1 MKNNFKFLF
10 INVFIFLFST
20 NIVYSDEF
28 NFQTSE
34 IIFLENGN
42 LIKAKNG
49 SQVSTN
55 DGVLINSNEFEYDK
69 IKNILTATGDVHIVD
84 DINELTLKASKITY
98 DKNND
103 IITTD
108 QKTIIL
114 VKNQYTINSKNII
127 FNRKK
132 KEVTSENKTEITDHL
147 DNIFY
152 LDTFKYW
159 IIKKLLNANNVKL
172 ITSTKDEFLFN
183 NAMIDFN
190 TSEIAGKDITINFNT
205 TIFGNSDNQP
215 RLKGNTIY
223 SNKETTDI
231 SKGVFTTCK
240 KRDGCPPWI
249 ISANNIS
256 HNKSKKTINYK
267 DAWLKIYDVPVLY
280 FPKFFHPD
288 PTVKR
293 QSGFLIPK
301 ISTSNNLGTSFT
313 LPYYNVISDNKD
325 FTFTPHFYNNK
336 KFLIQ
341 SEYRVVKKKSK
352 HTIDA
357 SFLTSHDTKISNDN
371 DNSRS
376 HFFSNSNFNL
386 GLSGFNSSS
395 ISLNLQTATNS
406 DYLKSYKLDSPLITS
421 KSSLNSIFN
430 FKANKEN
437 FSIETSIEAYE
448 DLTKTKSSDKYEFI
462 YPNIEV
468 LKKFNIGD
476 NLNGNLSLATSGHK
490 RKFNTNSEETVLIN
504 NLLFESN
511 SIIKGNGLN
520 NNYKL
525 ELKNVNSNAKKSTY
539 YRNSRSNKLLST
551 FLLESS
557 FPLKKEGENFN
568 SFLTPKISMRYSPNP
583 TRNVKQKDS
592 RINVNNIFSL
602 DRIGVSDAV
611 EGGQSLTIGSEY
623 KKTNKNNQEKLLI
636 NLATVY
642 RDKANDDLPIKSTL
656 TETHSDIVGNIKIT
670 PNNFLNFNY
679 DFSLDNNLNTVN
691 YNFIDTTL
699 TVNNFVTTFEFMEEQ
714 NLLGNESYI
723 GNKTSYNFNKNNSLG
738 FSTRKNKKTNLREFY
753 NLIYEY
759 KNDCLVAGIEYNKNY
774 YSTNTLA
781 PEEQIFFSIT
791 IIPFGKAT
799 SPNIRK
805 K

>member
-10 INVFIFLFST
+10 INVFIFLFNI
-20 NIVYSDEF
+20 NIVYADDF

-49 SQVSTN
+49 SQVLTN
-55 DGVLINSNEFEYDK
+55 DGVLINSKEFEYDK
-69 IKNILTATGDVHIVD
+69 IKNILTATGDVHIID

-132 KEVTSENKTEITDHL
+132 KEVTSENKTEITDNL

-172 ITSTKDEFLFN
+172 ITITKDEFLFN

-190 TSEIAGKDITINFNT
+190 TNEIAGKDITINFNT
-205 TIFGNSDNQP
+205 TTFGNSDNQP

-240 KRDGCPPWI
+240 KRDGCPPWL

-256 HNKSKKTINYK
+256 HDKSKKIIYYK
-267 DAWLKIYDVPVLY
+267 NAWLKVYDIPVLY

-301 ISTSNNLGTSFT
+301 LTTSNNLGTSFT

-325 FTFTPHFYNNK
+325 FTFSPRFYNNNK
-336 KFLIQ
+336 YLLQ
-341 SEYRVVKKKSK
+341 SEYRTVTKRTK
-352 HTIDA
+352 HIIDT
-357 SFLTSHDTKISNDN
+357 SFLYGHDTGIAGDDKNT
-371 DNSRS
+371 RS
-376 HFFSNSNFNL
+376 HFFSKSSYNL
-386 GLSGFNSSS
+386 GLSGFDTSSF
-395 ISLNLQTATNS
+395 NLDLQKVTNS
-406 DYLKSYKLDSPLITS
+406 DYLKSYKLNSPLIIS
-421 KSSLNSIFN
+421 ESSLNSILSFQ
-430 FKANKEN
+430 ANKEN

-448 DLTKTKSSDKYEFI
+448 DLTKTKPSDRYDFV
-462 YPNIEV
+462 YPNVKI
-468 LKKFNIGD
+468 LKTFNTEE
-476 NLNGNLSLATSGHK
+476 NLNGNLSLATAGH
-490 RKFNTNSEETVLIN
+490 RRQYNTNSEETILIN
-504 NLLFESN
+504 DLLFESN
-511 SIIKGNGLN
+511 PKIQRNGLN
-520 NNYKL
+520 SSYSFL
-525 ELKNVNSNAKKSTY
+525 LKNVNSDAKKSTY
-539 YRNSRSNKLLST
+539 YRNSRSNKLLTT
-551 FLLESS
+551 FMLESS
-557 FPLKKEGENFN
+557 FPLKKEREGFN

-583 TRNVKQKDS
+583 TKNISNSNLRL
-592 RINVNNIFSL
+592 NVNNIFSL
-602 DRIGVSDAV
+602 DRIGKNDAI
-611 EGGQSLTIGSEY
+611 EGGQSLTIGNEY
-623 KKTNKNNQEKLLI
+623 RRTNKNNEEQLLI

-642 RDKANDDLPIKSTL
+642 RDKANVDLPVTSTMR
-656 TETHSDIVGNIKIT
+656 ETHSDIVGNIKIS
-670 PNNFLNFNY
+670 PNNFLNFDY
-679 DFSLDNNLNTVN
+679 DFSLDNNLNTIN
-691 YNFIDTTL
+691 YNSINTSL
-699 TVNNFVTTFEFMEEQ
+699 TVNNFVTTFEFMEEN
-714 NLLGNESYI
+714 NLIGNESFI
-723 GNKTSYNFNKNNSLG
+723 GNKTSYNLNKNNSLG

-759 KNDCLVAGIEYNKNY
+759 KNDCLVAGIEYNKAY
-774 YSTNTLA
+774 YSTATLR

-799 SPNIRK
+799 SPNINK
-805 K
+805 

>member
-49 SQVSTN
+49 SQVLTN
-55 DGVLINSNEFEYDK
+55 DGVLINSKEFEYDK
-69 IKNILTATGDVHIVD
+69 IKNILTATGDVHIID
-84 DINELTLKASKITY
+84 DINELTLTASKITY

-132 KEVTSENKTEITDHL
+132 KEVTSENKTEITDNL

-190 TSEIAGKDITINFNT
+190 TNEIAGKDITINFNT
-205 TIFGNSDNQP
+205 TTFGNSDNQP

-240 KRDGCPPWI
+240 KRDGCPPWL

-256 HNKSKKTINYK
+256 HDKSKKIIYYK
-267 DAWLKIYDVPVLY
+267 NAWLKVYDIPVLY

-301 ISTSNNLGTSFT
+301 LTTSNNLGTSFM

-325 FTFTPHFYNNK
+325 FTFSPRFYNNNK
-336 KFLIQ
+336 YLLQ
-341 SEYRVVKKKSK
+341 SEYRTVTKRTK
-352 HTIDA
+352 HIID
-357 SFLTSHDTKISNDN
+357 TSLLYGHDTGIAGDDKNT
-371 DNSRS
+371 RS
-376 HFFSNSNFNL
+376 HFFSKSSYNL
-386 GLSGFNSSS
+386 GLSGFDTSSF
-395 ISLNLQTATNS
+395 NLDLQKVTNP
-406 DYLKSYKLDSPLITS
+406 DYLKSYKLNSPLIIS
-421 KSSLNSIFN
+421 ESSLSSILSFQ
-430 FKANKEN
+430 ANKEN

-448 DLTKTKSSDKYEFI
+448 DLTKTKPSDRYDFI
-462 YPNIEV
+462 YPNVKI
-468 LKKFNIGD
+468 LKTFNTEE
-476 NLNGNLSLATSGHK
+476 NLNGNLSLATAGH
-490 RKFNTNSEETVLIN
+490 RRQYNTNSEETILIN
-504 NLLFESN
+504 NLLYESN
-511 SIIKGNGLN
+511 PIIKGNGLK

-525 ELKNVNSNAKKSTY
+525 ELKNVNSDAKKSTY
-539 YRNSRSNKLLST
+539 YRNSRSNKLLTT
-551 FLLESS
+551 FMLESS
-557 FPLKKEGENFN
+557 FPLKKERESFN

-583 TRNVKQKDS
+583 TKNISNSNLRL
-592 RINVNNIFSL
+592 NVNNIFSL
-602 DRIGVSDAV
+602 DRIGTNDAI
-611 EGGQSLTIGSEY
+611 EGGQSLTIGNEY
-623 KKTNKNNQEKLLI
+623 RRTNKNNEEQLLI

-642 RDKANDDLPIKSTL
+642 RDKANVDLPVTSTMR
-656 TETHSDIVGNIKIT
+656 ETHSDIVGNIKIS
-670 PNNFLNFNY
+670 PNNFLNFDY
-679 DFSLDNNLNTVN
+679 DFSLDNNLNTTN
-691 YNFIDTTL
+691 YNSINTSL
-699 TVNNFVTTFEFMEEQ
+699 TVNNFVTTFEFMEEN
-714 NLLGNESYI
+714 NLIGNESFI

-759 KNDCLVAGIEYNKNY
+759 KNDCLVAGIEYNKAY
-774 YSTNTLA
+774 YSTATLR

-799 SPNIRK
+799 SPNINK
-805 K
+805 

>member
-34 IIFLENGN
+34 IIVLENGN

-49 SQVSTN
+49 SQVLTN
-55 DGVLINSNEFEYDK
+55 DGVLINSKEFEYDK

-132 KEVTSENKTEITDHL
+132 KEVTSENKTEITDNL

-190 TSEIAGKDITINFNT
+190 TNEIVGKDITINFNT

-313 LPYYNVISDNKD
+313 LPYYKVISDNKD
-325 FTFTPHFYNNK
+325 FTFTPHF
-336 KFLIQ
+336 
-341 SEYRVVKKKSK
+341 
-352 HTIDA
+352 
-357 SFLTSHDTKISNDN
+357 
-371 DNSRS
+371 
-376 HFFSNSNFNL
+376 
-386 GLSGFNSSS
+386 
-395 ISLNLQTATNS
+395 
-406 DYLKSYKLDSPLITS
+406 
-421 KSSLNSIFN
+421 
-430 FKANKEN
+430 
-437 FSIETSIEAYE
+437 
-448 DLTKTKSSDKYEFI
+448 
-462 YPNIEV
+462 
-468 LKKFNIGD
+468 
-476 NLNGNLSLATSGHK
+476 
-490 RKFNTNSEETVLIN
+490 
-504 NLLFESN
+504 
-511 SIIKGNGLN
+511 
-520 NNYKL
+520 
-525 ELKNVNSNAKKSTY
+525 
-539 YRNSRSNKLLST
+539 
-551 FLLESS
+551 
-557 FPLKKEGENFN
+557 
-568 SFLTPKISMRYSPNP
+568 
-583 TRNVKQKDS
+583 
-592 RINVNNIFSL
+592 
-602 DRIGVSDAV
+602 
-611 EGGQSLTIGSEY
+611 
-623 KKTNKNNQEKLLI
+623 
-636 NLATVY
+636 
-642 RDKANDDLPIKSTL
+642 
-656 TETHSDIVGNIKIT
+656 
-670 PNNFLNFNY
+670 
-679 DFSLDNNLNTVN
+679 
-691 YNFIDTTL
+691 
-699 TVNNFVTTFEFMEEQ
+699 
-714 NLLGNESYI
+714 
-723 GNKTSYNFNKNNSLG
+723 
-738 FSTRKNKKTNLREFY
+738 
-753 NLIYEY
+753 
-759 KNDCLVAGIEYNKNY
+759 
-774 YSTNTLA
+774 
-781 PEEQIFFSIT
+781 
-791 IIPFGKAT
+791 
-799 SPNIRK
+799 
-805 K
+805 

>member
-10 INVFIFLFST
+10 INVFIFLFNI
-20 NIVYSDEF
+20 NIVYADDF

-49 SQVSTN
+49 SQVLTN
-55 DGVLINSNEFEYDK
+55 DGVLINSKEFEYDK
-69 IKNILTATGDVHIVD
+69 IKNILTATGDVHIID
-84 DINELTLKASKITY
+84 DINELTLTASKITY

-132 KEVTSENKTEITDHL
+132 KEVTSENKTEITDNL

-190 TSEIAGKDITINFNT
+190 TNEIVGKDITINFNT

-240 KRDGCPPWI
+240 KRDGCPPWL

-256 HNKSKKTINYK
+256 HDKSKKIIYYK
-267 DAWLKIYDVPVLY
+267 NAWLKVYDIPVLY

-293 QSGFLIPK
+293 QSGFLMPK
-301 ISTSNNLGTSFT
+301 LATSNNLGTSFT

-325 FTFTPHFYNNK
+325 FTFSPRFYNNNK
-336 KFLIQ
+336 YLLQ
-341 SEYRVVKKKSK
+341 SEYRTVTKRTK
-352 HTIDA
+352 HIID
-357 SFLTSHDTKISNDN
+357 TSLLYGHDTGIAGDDKNT
-371 DNSRS
+371 RS
-376 HFFSNSNFNL
+376 HFFSKSSYNL
-386 GLSGFNSSS
+386 GLSGFDTSSF
-395 ISLNLQTATNS
+395 NLDLQKVTNS
-406 DYLKSYKLDSPLITS
+406 DYLKSYKLNSPLIIS
-421 KSSLNSIFN
+421 ESSLSSILSFQ
-430 FKANKEN
+430 ANKEN

-448 DLTKTKSSDKYEFI
+448 DLTKTKPSDRYDFI
-462 YPNIEV
+462 YPNVKI
-468 LKKFNIGD
+468 LKTFNTEE
-476 NLNGNLSLATSGHK
+476 NLNGNLSLATAGH
-490 RKFNTNSEETVLIN
+490 RRQYNTNSEETILIN
-504 NLLFESN
+504 DLLFESN
-511 SIIKGNGLN
+511 PKIQRNGLN
-520 NNYKL
+520 SSYTFL
-525 ELKNVNSNAKKSTY
+525 LKNVNSDAEKSTY
-539 YRNSRSNKLLST
+539 YRNSKSNKLLTT
-551 FLLESS
+551 FMLESS
-557 FPLKKEGENFN
+557 FPLKKEREGFN

-583 TRNVKQKDS
+583 TKNISNSNLRL
-592 RINVNNIFSL
+592 NVNNIFSL
-602 DRIGVSDAV
+602 DRIGTNDAI
-611 EGGQSLTIGSEY
+611 EGGQSLTIGNEY
-623 KKTNKNNQEKLLI
+623 RRTNKNNEEQLLI

-642 RDKANDDLPIKSTL
+642 RDKANVDLPVTSTMR
-656 TETHSDIVGNIKIT
+656 ETHSDIVGNIKIS
-670 PNNFLNFNY
+670 PNNFLNFDY
-679 DFSLDNNLNTVN
+679 DFSLDNNLNTTN
-691 YNFIDTTL
+691 YNSINTSL
-699 TVNNFVTTFEFMEEQ
+699 TVNNFVTTFEFMEEN
-714 NLLGNESYI
+714 NLIGNESFI
-723 GNKTSYNFNKNNSLG
+723 GNKTSYNLNKNNSLG

-759 KNDCLVAGIEYNKNY
+759 KNDCLVAGIEYNKAY
-774 YSTNTLA
+774 YSTATLR

-799 SPNIRK
+799 SPNINK
-805 K
+805 